1 MMSCLCENQFF
12 APDFFKPDYVFIV
25 LHFQKKFENL
35 SQVIRS
41 MYSFI
46 VSVTTFPTSGR
57 FADIDIS
64 AK

>member
-1 MMSCLCENQFF
+1 MLSCLRENQFF
-12 APDFFKPDYVFIV
+12 PTNFFKPDYVFIV

-46 VSVTTFPTSGR
+46 VSVTTFPTSGG